1 MPYILDSGVFIS
13 LAREHRP
20 GLREHLK
27 TLGKLVT
34 IKEVCTECRNVL
46 PVRILSDLGVHIEP
60 TQKPGG
66 DYEQLT
72 LLDSFQAGV
81 GDITRADRAL
91 IGHAIARGL
100 DVLTTDARMRYNSY
114 REFLRRLDRLKDAR
128 LPLWYIPHIEV
139 LRGYRPS

>member
-1 MPYILDSGVFIS
+1 MPYVLDSGVLIS
-13 LAREHRP
+13 LARKHRP
-20 GLREHLK
+20 GFQEYLK

-34 IKEVCTECRNVL
+34 IKEVCAESRNV
-46 PVRILSDLGVHIEP
+46 PVRILSDLGIIIEP
-60 TQKPGG
+60 TQTPGG

-100 DVLTTDARMRYNSY
+100 DVLTTDARMRSNSY

-128 LPLWYIPHIEV
+128 LPLWHIPHIEV
-139 LRGYRPS
+139 LRVYRSH